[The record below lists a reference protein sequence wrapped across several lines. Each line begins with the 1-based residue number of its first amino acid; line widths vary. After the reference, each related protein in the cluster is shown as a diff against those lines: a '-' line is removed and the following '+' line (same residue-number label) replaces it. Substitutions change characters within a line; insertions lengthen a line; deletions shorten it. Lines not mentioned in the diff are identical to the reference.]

1 MLDIDRVR
9 EHPEELE
16 KALRDREVSLD
27 LSEFRRLDEA
37 RRGLLKKTEELRARR
52 NRASDEIARLKKER
66 KDAASLIK
74 EMKKVGQE
82 IAALEPRLG
91 EIEQSLREFAL
102 GVPNIPHPTVPVGP
116 DASSNREIRIWG
128 DRPSFNFAPVPHDE
142 LGTRLGI
149 LDFERAAKIAGARF
163 SLSSGA
169 GARLERALI
178 NLMLDIQTKENG
190 YTETLPPF
198 IVNSESLVGTGNLPK
213 FAADLFHLEGT
224 DYYLIPTAEVPVTNI
239 YRDEILEGDTLP
251 RKFAAYTPCF
261 RSEAGSY
268 GKDTKGL
275 IRQHQFNKVEI
286 VKFSRPETSYEEL
299 ESLTRDAESI
309 LQRLGLHYRVVCL
322 ATGDMGFSSAKT
334 YDLEVWLP
342 SQAAFREISSCSNF
356 EDFQARRA
364 NIRFRRQPKAK
375 PEFVHTLN
383 GSGLAVGRTLVAI
396 LENFQEKDG
405 SVRIPEA
412 LVPYTGFDR
421 IAASQG

>member
-1 MLDIDRVR
+1 MLDINRVR
-9 EHPEELE
+9 ERPEELE
-16 KALRDREVSLD
+16 TALKNRGTAVD
-27 LSEFRRLDEA
+27 LSEFRRLDEQ
-37 RRGLLKKTEELRARR
+37 RRSLLKKTEDLRAKR
-52 NRASDEIARLKKER
+52 NRASEEIARLKKEKR
-66 KDAASLIK
+66 DASGLIE
-74 EMKKVGQE
+74 EMRSVGGE
-82 IAALEPRLG
+82 IAGIEAELG
-91 EIEQSLREFAL
+91 GIEESLRGL
-102 GVPNIPHPTVPVGP
+102 LLIIPNIPHSSVPVGP
-116 DASSNREIRIWG
+116 DAAANLEIRTWG
-128 DRPSFNFAPVPHDE
+128 SRPEFDFKPLPHDE

-149 LDFERAAKIAGARF
+149 LDFERAVKITGARF
-163 SLSSGA
+163 SLSTGA

-178 NLMLDIQTKENG
+178 NFMLDIQTKENG

-198 IVNSESLVGTGNLPK
+198 MVNSASLLGTGNLPK
-213 FAADLFHLEGT
+213 FAADLFKVEGT
-224 DYYLIPTAEVPVTNI
+224 DNYLIPTAEVPVTNI
-239 YRDEILEGDTLP
+239 YRDEILDGETLP

-268 GKDTKGL
+268 GRDTKGL

-286 VKFSRPETSYEEL
+286 VKFAHPGKSYDEL

-342 SQAAFREISSCSNF
+342 SQETFREISSCSNF
-356 EDFQARRA
+356 EAFQARRA
-364 NIRFRRQPKAK
+364 NIRFRPGPGAK

-412 LVPYTGFDR
+412 LVPYAGFDR
-421 IAASQG
+421 ISSPA

>member
-1 MLDIDRVR
+1 MLNINRVR
-9 EHPEELE
+9 DHPEELE
-16 KALRDREVSLD
+16 AALRNRGAAVD
-27 LSEFRRLDEA
+27 LSEFRRLDEQ
-37 RRGLLKKTEELRARR
+37 RRHLLKKTEDLRAKR
-52 NRASDEIARLKKER
+52 NRASEEIARLKKEKR
-66 KDAASLIK
+66 DAAALIE
-74 EMKKVGQE
+74 EMRSVGTE
-82 IAALEPRLG
+82 IAGIETELGRIEEALRGLMLV
-91 EIEQSLREFAL
+91 I
-102 GVPNIPHPTVPVGP
+102 PNIPHPSVPVGP
-116 DASSNREIRIWG
+116 DASANREIRVWG
-128 DRPSFNFAPVPHDE
+128 ERPAFDFKPLPHDE

-149 LDFERAAKIAGARF
+149 LDFERAVKITGARF
-163 SLSSGA
+163 SLSTGA

-178 NLMLDIQTKENG
+178 NFMLEIQTKENG

-198 IVNSESLVGTGNLPK
+198 LVNSASLLGTGNLPK
-213 FAADLFHLEGT
+213 FAADLFHIEGT

-239 YRDEILEGDTLP
+239 YRDEILDGETLP

-268 GKDTKGL
+268 GRDTKGL

-286 VKFSRPETSYEEL
+286 VKFSRPETSYDEL
-299 ESLTRDAESI
+299 ESLTGDAESI
-309 LQRLGLHYRVVCL
+309 LRRLGLHYRVVCL
-322 ATGDMGFSSAKT
+322 ATGDLGFSSAKT

-342 SQAAFREISSCSNF
+342 SQETFREISSCSNF

-364 NIRFRRQPKAK
+364 NIRFRPAPQAK

-412 LVPYTGFDR
+412 LVPYAGFDR
-421 IAASQG
+421 IPPPA